1 MVFASGLYLR
11 WVRIV
16 QKTQVFAKP
25 LDGGTANILINF
37 GPIRTLTSPFDAT
50 AQLQQIGHSATP
62 REKNLSP
69 GLRCAPANTHT
80 LHG

>member
-25 LDGGTANILINF
+25 LNGGTANILINF
-37 GPIRTLTSPFDAT
+37 ET
-50 AQLQQIGHSATP
+50 
-62 REKNLSP
+62 
-69 GLRCAPANTHT
+69 ANTSVQVST
-80 LHG
+80 RLSVRQEGISQSRAANLTPAEPKG